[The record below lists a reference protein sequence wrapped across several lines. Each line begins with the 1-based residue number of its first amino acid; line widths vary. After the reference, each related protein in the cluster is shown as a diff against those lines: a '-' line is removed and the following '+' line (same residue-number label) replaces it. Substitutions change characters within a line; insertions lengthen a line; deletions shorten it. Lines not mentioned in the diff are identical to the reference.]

1 MGGPGRNAAHLRLR
15 NSDRKRC
22 GLKMT
27 NAVKQ
32 RLSQLRA
39 LLDILDQRREKANG
53 EHTADLQE
61 KIYAI
66 ELAIAH
72 YEAALIIERRIARL
86 EACEGCPAGLER

>member
-1 MGGPGRNAAHLRLR
+1 MGGQNAFLRLR
-15 NSDRKRC
+15 NSDRERC
-22 GLKMT
+22 GLRKT
-27 NAVKQ
+27 DAVKK
-32 RLSQLRA
+32 RLGQLRA

-72 YEAALIIERRIARL
+72 YEAALKIESRIAPL
-86 EACEGCPAGLER
+86 QEWEGCHAGSEL